1 LLGLLLFNWIGYR
14 LVSDVM
20 ALKASENLEA
30 ALDQDN
36 YDESSLI
43 EMRVPLHLPYQNNW
57 SDFER
62 FNGEIE
68 IAGVHYKY
76 VKRKVE
82 RGELVVMCIPNEK
95 RTKIE
100 SSRDDYFMLM
110 NDLDQDAQATKS
122 GTSAFKGFFSEY
134 RDQLND
140 WSLAAPARDDIK
152 NFSFNT
158 TLFNSFNQQIPG
170 QPPEFSSLHVG

>member
-1 LLGLLLFNWIGYR
+1 LLALLLFNWIGYR

-20 ALKASENLEA
+20 ALKASQTLEA

-43 EMRVPLHLPYQNNW
+43 EMRVTLNLPYQNNW
-57 SDFER
+57 TDFER

-82 RGELVVMCIPNEK
+82 RGELVVMCIPNET
-95 RTKIE
+95 RTRIE
-100 SSRDDYFMLM
+100 SSKDDYFRLM
-110 NDLDQDAQATKS
+110 NDLDQDAQAKKS
-122 GTSAFKGFFSEY
+122 GSFAYKGFFGEY
-134 RDQLND
+134 RDQRND
-140 WSLAAPARDDIK
+140 WSLPAPTMIDIK
-152 NFSFNT
+152 NISSNT
-158 TLFNSFNQQIPG
+158 SLLTAVILQIPG
-170 QPPEFSSLHVG
+170 QPPEFT